1 VKDYELRVVEE
12 KAALDMKIE
21 KLKAFTESDI
31 YSALDDVDR
40 DNLDEQLL
48 VMQRYS
54 EILAARIDR
63 FEESK

>member
-21 KLKAFTESDI
+21 KLEAFTESDI

-54 EILAARIDR
+54 EILANRIDR